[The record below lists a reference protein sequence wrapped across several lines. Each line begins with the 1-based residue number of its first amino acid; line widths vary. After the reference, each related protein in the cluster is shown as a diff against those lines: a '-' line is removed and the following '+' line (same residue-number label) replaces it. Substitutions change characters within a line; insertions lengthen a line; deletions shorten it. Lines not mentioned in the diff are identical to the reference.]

1 VLPALFRELIVE
13 KHLHEQN
20 LKLYRT
26 GAKTND
32 ADWAQMPLCVR
43 YAELLQLRLAVLK
56 IELEKSSQRLVQR
69 DFHAQKLP
77 PPDLPEVRQADAL
90 CDRQNRR
97 TKVSV
102 YQVRRRRPDAGPGLS
117 SMGQERTATAEN
129 IMKAV

>member
-1 VLPALFRELIVE
+1 ME
-13 KHLHEQN
+13 KYLREQN

-26 GAKTND
+26 KVITND
-32 ADWAQMPLCVR
+32 ADWAQAPLCVR
-43 YAELLQLRLAVLK
+43 YAELLRLRRAVK
-56 IELEKSSQRLVQR
+56 VELEKSSQRLAQR
-69 DFHAQKLP
+69 AFHAQERP
-77 PPDLPEVRQADAL
+77 PPDLPRVRQADAL